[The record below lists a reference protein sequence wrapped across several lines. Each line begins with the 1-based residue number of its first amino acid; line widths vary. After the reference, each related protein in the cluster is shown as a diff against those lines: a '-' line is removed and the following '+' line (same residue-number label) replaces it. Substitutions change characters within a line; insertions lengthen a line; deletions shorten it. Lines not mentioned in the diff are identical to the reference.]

1 MSGPTLAPSRV
12 ALARFEN
19 LTGEPALDT
28 AARVIEAELIRG
40 LGTVSQL
47 RVQPVEVGGR
57 RAALAA
63 ARAAGAGSVIVGQYL
78 RNGDSLE
85 ISAEMLLTE
94 QGELFGA
101 VGPVTA
107 TATNLRG
114 PGLTKMIER
123 LTTGANN
130 VAAILSN
137 LPTRIAAVTYA
148 RPWPRWPM
156 AVRAQTLRATLAT
169 NPDNFAEQAR
179 AILAEAEL
187 QAVVYDEALLTGDP
201 ARALQAAEALL
212 AIRPV
217 SDAITQVVSCL
228 WAQNRPRAAFH
239 AMERW
244 SQQHGASVPEVS
256 QFFAKAGLLA
266 TKATMY
272 LREGD
277 AAAALAAVGELKA
290 YVAGRAFPTVQLLEF
305 LALGLLGREAEQQ
318 RIVREIARC
327 RAMSVSSRR
336 C

>member
-1 MSGPTLAPSRV
+1 MAAVGVSVGLVFVFTKVFPRAQPTVVAPPPAVTAAPAAASAPKPEPVVSGPTLAPSRV

-85 ISAEMLLTE
+85 ISAEVLLTE

-148 RPWPRWPM
+148 RP
-156 AVRAQTLRATLAT
+156 
-169 NPDNFAEQAR
+169 
-179 AILAEAEL
+179 
-187 QAVVYDEALLTGDP
+187 
-201 ARALQAAEALL
+201 
-212 AIRPV
+212 
-217 SDAITQVVSCL
+217 
-228 WAQNRPRAAFH
+228 
-239 AMERW
+239 
-244 SQQHGASVPEVS
+244 
-256 QFFAKAGLLA
+256 
-266 TKATMY
+266 
-272 LREGD
+272 
-277 AAAALAAVGELKA
+277 
-290 YVAGRAFPTVQLLEF
+290 
-305 LALGLLGREAEQQ
+305 
-318 RIVREIARC
+318 
-327 RAMSVSSRR
+327 
-336 C
+336 